1 MIEII
6 AAIASAAIGGAAMGL
21 RGMSAQARENR
32 EVIIRLSIGM
42 ESIAKRL
49 EELHMDIKADRSE
62 LFGRLTSLEQ
72 RTSRLE
78 VLAEQDS

>member
-32 EVIIRLSIGM
+32 EVIIRLSVGM

-49 EELHMDIKADRSE
+49 EELHMDIKADRTE
-62 LFGRLTSLEQ
+62 LFGRLASLEQ

-78 VLAEQDS
+78 VLAEQDP

>member
-32 EVIIRLSIGM
+32 EVIIRLSVGM
-42 ESIAKRL
+42 ESIAMRL
-49 EELHMDIKADRSE
+49 EELHMDIKADRTE
-62 LFGRLTSLEQ
+62 LFGRLASLEQ

-78 VLAEQDS
+78 VLAEQDP

>member
-32 EVIIRLSIGM
+32 EVIIRLSVGM

-62 LFGRLTSLEQ
+62 LFGRLASLEQ

>member
-6 AAIASAAIGGAAMGL
+6 AAVASAAIGGAAMGL

-49 EELHMDIKADRSE
+49 EELHMDIKADRTE

>member
-32 EVIIRLSIGM
+32 EVIIRLSVGM

-62 LFGRLTSLEQ
+62 LFGRLASLEQ

-78 VLAEQDS
+78 VLAEQDP

>member
-32 EVIIRLSIGM
+32 EVIIRLSVGM
-42 ESIAKRL
+42 ESIATRL
-49 EELHMDIKADRSE
+49 EELHVDIRADRSE

-78 VLAEQDS
+78 GLAEQDP

>member
-62 LFGRLTSLEQ
+62 LFGRLASLEQ

>member
-1 MIEII
+1 MSEII

-32 EVIIRLSIGM
+32 EVIIRLSVGM

-49 EELHMDIKADRSE
+49 EELHMDIKADRTE